1 MNADELTDFV
11 AERLAAVADPTKAG
25 PMAAY
30 LKTTMPFYG
39 VQKPARV
46 PILKEAVRDFPP
58 ESRADYR
65 AAVFALWSR
74 PHREERY
81 LAIEYASAFP
91 RYMTASSLPLYR
103 RMIVEGAWWDLVD
116 ALAIHLVGE
125 VLAHQRDATTPKV
138 TAWID
143 LPDLWLRRT
152 SIICQIGR
160 KAATDTSLLFDACE
174 RRMHEQEFFI
184 RKAIGWALRDFAKT
198 DPDAVMAFV
207 AEHRQGLSG
216 LSFREA
222 TKHLDV

>member
-1 MNADELTDFV
+1 VNAEEMADLV
-11 AERLAAVADPTKAG
+11 ARRLAAAADPAKAAT
-25 PMAAY
+25 MAAHM
-30 LKTTMPFYG
+30 KTATPFYG
-39 VQKPARV
+39 VQKPDRV
-46 PILKEAVRDFPP
+46 PILKEAVRDFSP

-65 AAVFALWSR
+65 ATVFALWSR

-91 RYMTASSLPLYR
+91 QYITASSLPLYR
-103 RMIVEGAWWDLVD
+103 KMIVEGAWWDFVD

-125 VLAHQRDATTPKV
+125 VLVHQRDATTPKV

-143 LPDLWLRRT
+143 HPDLWLRRT

-160 KAATDTSLLFDACE
+160 KASTDTGLLFDACE

-184 RKAIGWALRDFAKT
+184 RKAVGWALRDFAKT
-198 DPDAVMAFV
+198 DPDAVLAFV
-207 AEHRQGLSG
+207 AEHRHGLSG